1 VGSPYAVCVHSHS
14 STPSTCSPTHSLT
27 YSLTHTGIEGFGD
40 ETERVIVLAKVQEK
54 FKLQLNDEQAGN
66 YILEL
71 IDSSVNALFPKLV
84 ERIHGMAMYFK

>member
-1 VGSPYAVCVHSHS
+1 M
-14 STPSTCSPTHSLT
+14 
-27 YSLTHTGIEGFGD
+27 
-40 ETERVIVLAKVQEK
+40 IVLAKVQEK

>member
-1 VGSPYAVCVHSHS
+1 MHAHTP
-14 STPSTCSPTHSLT
+14 TPSLA
-27 YSLTHTGIEGFGD
+27 HTGIEGYGD
-40 ETERVIVLAKVQEK
+40 EAERVLVLAKVQEK

-66 YILEL
+66 YILQL